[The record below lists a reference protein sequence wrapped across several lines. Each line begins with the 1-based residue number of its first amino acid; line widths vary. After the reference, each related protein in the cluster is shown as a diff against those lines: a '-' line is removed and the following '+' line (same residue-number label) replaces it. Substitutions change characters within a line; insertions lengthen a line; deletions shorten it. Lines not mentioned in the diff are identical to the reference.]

1 MWHEYPPEQ
10 LTTCT
15 DAVDT
20 IACAAP
26 DVAILVN
33 PQTIA
38 VSRFDFVEDVA
49 AR

>member
-10 LTTCT
+10 LAICT

-20 IACAAP
+20 IGRAAP

-33 PQTIA
+33 PHTIA
-38 VSRFDFVEDVA
+38 VSQFDFVEDVA
-49 AR
+49 AG